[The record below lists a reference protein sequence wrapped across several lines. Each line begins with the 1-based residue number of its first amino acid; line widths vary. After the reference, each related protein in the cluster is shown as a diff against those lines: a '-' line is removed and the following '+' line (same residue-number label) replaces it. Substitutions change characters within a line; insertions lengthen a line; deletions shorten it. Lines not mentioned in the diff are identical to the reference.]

1 MGMDDTT
8 CNPQTTRWISNKQQ
22 KPHACLIT
30 PTKGTLELTQN
41 YKAPAMHV
49 GHARVQPAQR
59 RPWWSTRTSL
69 MHASSCVCS
78 RTNEVATL
86 HWLQSKKDVVDQG
99 NRQRYHH
106 AKNYPAKFKT
116 TI

>member
-1 MGMDDTT
+1 M
-8 CNPQTTRWISNKQQ
+8 SN
-22 KPHACLIT
+22 H

-59 RPWWSTRTSL
+59 RPWWSTTSL
-69 MHASSCVCS
+69 MPHHVCGAG
-78 RTNEVATL
+78 RIEVATL

-99 NRQRYHH
+99 DRQRYHH